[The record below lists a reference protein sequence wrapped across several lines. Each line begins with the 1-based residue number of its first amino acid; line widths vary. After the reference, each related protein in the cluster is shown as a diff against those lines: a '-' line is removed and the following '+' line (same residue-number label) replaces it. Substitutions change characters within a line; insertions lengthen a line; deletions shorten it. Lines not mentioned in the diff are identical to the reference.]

1 MEKTD
6 EIYLI
11 TVKNPLAK
19 NTNDKLAIF
28 DINNALAEYR
38 KMLQQQQN
46 NGYECIE
53 QSYVT
58 ETQYIKTAKLTNKTG
73 NTIRMRLENI
83 PVFTSTSGLCS
94 L

>member
-1 MEKTD
+1 MEMSN

-11 TVKNPLAK
+11 TIKNPLSQETNAK
-19 NTNDKLAIF
+19 KAF
-28 DINNALAEYR
+28 RDINKALAEFR
-38 KMLQQQQN
+38 NVFQN
-46 NGYECIE
+46 KLAQGYDGAD

-83 PVFTSTSGLCS
+83 PFDSK
-94 L
+94 